1 LQIAYSQE
9 TALDRL
15 SYQEILTAVQQLSPA
30 YRTVFNLFVMEGLSH
45 DEISNRLGIAE
56 GTSKSNLAKA
66 RMHLQKILLKRTE
79 QEYKRNA
86 V

>member
-1 LQIAYSQE
+1 M
-9 TALDRL
+9 D
-15 SYQEILTAVQQLSPA
+15 
-30 YRTVFNLFVMEGLSH
+30 GLSH
-45 DEISNRLGIAE
+45 DEISNKLGIAE

-66 RMHLQKILLKRTE
+66 RMHLQKILLKQTE